1 MRPSAIDVTIT
12 HVSPIERN
20 RFGKYVTCIIR
31 IMHLVYIEYA
41 AGQDLRNE
49 WLVKQREQLPVRPV
63 ALVGRPS
70 LVGRRW
76 LDLE

>member
-1 MRPSAIDVTIT
+1 
-12 HVSPIERN
+12 
-20 RFGKYVTCIIR
+20 
-31 IMHLVYIEYA
+31 MHLVYIEYA

>member
-1 MRPSAIDVTIT
+1 
-12 HVSPIERN
+12 
-20 RFGKYVTCIIR
+20 
-31 IMHLVYIEYA
+31 MHLVYIEYA
-41 AGQDLRNE
+41 AGQDLINE
-49 WLVKQREQLPVRPV
+49 WLVEQSEQLPVRPV